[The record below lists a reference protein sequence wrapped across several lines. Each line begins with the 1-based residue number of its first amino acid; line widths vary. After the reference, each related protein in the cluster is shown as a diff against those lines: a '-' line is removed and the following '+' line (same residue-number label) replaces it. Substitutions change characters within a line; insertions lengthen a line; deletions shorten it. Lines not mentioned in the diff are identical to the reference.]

1 MSREF
6 TPLKELRRENLSKK
20 SLIAQND
27 NQGVLGDIAEIKRTL
42 SRMQSRKL
50 LNATSVEEVK
60 ATTTTRRLTS
70 LWQARRNK
78 SMIN

>member
-1 MSREF
+1 MSKEF
-6 TPLKELRRENLSKK
+6 TPLKNLRENLSKK

-27 NQGVLGDIAEIKRTL
+27 RETVLGDIEEIKRSL
-42 SRMQSRKL
+42 SRMHSKKAM
-50 LNATSVEEVK
+50 NATATIIEETK
-60 ATTTTRRLTS
+60 MPTTRRLTS